1 MVKEGSDEGQRD
13 DSMTRAAIRRASV
26 CVCVCVRVYR
36 YMLSSHEASMHEQCV
51 SISTDVQQHKIID
64 AFACV
69 STCVGTCVCAR
80 VLAVIK
86 SNVAICI

>member
-26 CVCVCVRVYR
+26 CVCVCVRVRVCR

-69 STCVGTCVCAR
+69 STCVGTCVRAC
-80 VLAVIK
+80 VG
-86 SNVAICI
+86 SD

>member
-13 DSMTRAAIRRASV
+13 DSMTRAAIRRATV
-26 CVCVCVRVYR
+26 CACVCVRV
-36 YMLSSHEASMHEQCV
+36 LSSHEASMHEQCV

-69 STCVGTCVCAR
+69 STCVGTCVR
-80 VLAVIK
+80 VCVG
-86 SNVAICI
+86 SD